1 MFRRRVFEGVA
12 AGHLGQAAAR
22 PWLSYEVGGS
32 WKLLAGYCTRY
43 QEHYPFNFRGL
54 LSRDPP

>member
-1 MFRRRVFEGVA
+1 MFRRRVFEEVA
-12 AGHLGQAAAR
+12 AGHLGQAVAR
-22 PWLSYEVGGS
+22 PWLSCEVEAS
-32 WKLLAGYCTRY
+32 RKLLTGYCARQ